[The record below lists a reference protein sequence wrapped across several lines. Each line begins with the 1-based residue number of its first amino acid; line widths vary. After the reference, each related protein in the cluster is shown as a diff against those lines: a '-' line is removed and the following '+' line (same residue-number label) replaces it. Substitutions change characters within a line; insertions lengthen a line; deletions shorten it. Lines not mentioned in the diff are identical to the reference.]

1 MRNRPRRGSRQAS
14 EVQGSK
20 AEVVCCLVG
29 QRYDVVLQVS
39 QWEEPRIARAKSRR
53 EVSRYSRCVELVNR
67 GDEQISRKNRKGDQE
82 KSKSRIPSAAVI
94 PIEKPSGRLVRSK
107 IRVKCSEI
115 RQKRVEEGPNERDRP
130 RPGSVKCQIERNKN
144 NSLD

>member
-67 GDEQISRKNRKGDQE
+67 EDEQISRKNRKGDQE
-82 KSKSRIPSAAVI
+82 KSQVQNSLRSSNSNRK
-94 PIEKPSGRLVRSK
+94 KPSVRLVRSK
-107 IRVKCSEI
+107 IRVKC
-115 RQKRVEEGPNERDRP
+115 
-130 RPGSVKCQIERNKN
+130 
-144 NSLD
+144 